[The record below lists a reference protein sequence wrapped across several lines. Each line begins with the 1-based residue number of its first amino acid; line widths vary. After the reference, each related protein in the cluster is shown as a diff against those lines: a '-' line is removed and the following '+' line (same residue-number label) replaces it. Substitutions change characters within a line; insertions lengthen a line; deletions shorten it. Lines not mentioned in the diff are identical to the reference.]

1 LVQTKTIAGGGD
13 LKESICLL
21 QVYQTLKI
29 ERRKKMKERTKG
41 KLLLVVLMTLMISG
55 ASLVP
60 AAPKYPDHPIE
71 IILPNEPGG
80 GMDFINTLFKNSVE
94 KIIKQPIIL
103 VYKGGAG
110 GLLGTV
116 YAKGCKPDGYTLMAS
131 SSSTLILPA
140 LTRKEGN
147 YTLDDFTP
155 IGNLTEIPHC
165 YCVREDSPYKT
176 MREFIQAAKTKQIN
190 YGTYGTFSL
199 AHLAMEALGKA
210 AGYNPTHIPYK
221 GAAASMTA
229 CIGGHIDMAVAA
241 TTAFLGPGKLR
252 LLAVDGR
259 KRLEGHPD
267 VPTLMELG
275 YPLITGVYYGLWGP
289 KGIPKDVV
297 NVIYEAY
304 KKAAVVDKDQIY
316 KMAGGQ
322 DHKIVLVDGGELK
335 KMHQDQW
342 GVVEKI
348 VKECGDLL
356 KQ

>member
-1 LVQTKTIAGGGD
+1 M
-13 LKESICLL
+13 
-21 QVYQTLKI
+21 
-29 ERRKKMKERTKG
+29 KKGRECRM
-41 KLLLVVLMTLMISG
+41 LLVGLVALTISG
-55 ASLVP
+55 ASWAV
-60 AAPKYPDHPIE
+60 AASKYPDHPIE
-71 IILPNEPGG
+71 NILPNEPGG

-94 KIIKQPIIL
+94 KIIGQPIIL

-140 LTRKEGN
+140 LTRKEAN

-155 IGNLTEIPHC
+155 LCNLTEIPHC

-176 MREFIQAAKTKQIN
+176 MREFIQAAKTKQMN

-210 AGYNPTHIPYK
+210 AGYKPTHIPYK
-221 GAAASMTA
+221 GAAAAMTA
-229 CIGGHIDMAVAA
+229 AIGGHIDMAVSA

-259 KRLEGHPD
+259 KRLDGHPD
-267 VPTLMELG
+267 VPTLVELG

-289 KGIPKDVV
+289 KGIPKDIVAI
-297 NVIYEAY
+297 IYEAY
-304 KKAAVVDKDQIY
+304 KKATVVDKDRIY

-322 DHKIVLVDGGELK
+322 DHKIMVVGGGELK

-342 GVVEKI
+342 VVVEKI

-356 KQ
+356 K